1 MKRIL
6 VLVAVVVG
14 ALAYAG
20 VAQAATATLSGTA
33 VVEGDHVKMVSDFS
47 DDPANTANN
56 FGAVSFT
63 DTGVTTFNS
72 ITTLSA
78 EFNVTEDACLGGSPR
93 FTIDFAATTNNVHIY
108 LGTHNPATGQFDCAP
123 NTWISSGNLIGVVE
137 PRYDLTQFGGPFYG
151 TYAQAQALVGGLTVD
166 QIIFAVDGGWAFTA
180 TDKEQT
186 VLLRTATVNTSVFTW
201 PVVEPPTMLNPAQAC
216 RALRAQV
223 GETNFV
229 NTWGTNTNKR
239 NAFGKCVSHMAK
251 LQNQATAAAQTACQN
266 TTGEAHKLCVATKA
280 KARFNAKRAA
290 LTAAVNTCAAAKNAN
305 LSAFLATWG
314 KGNQKNV
321 KAAFAA
327 CVRSKD

>member
-6 VLVAVVVG
+6 VLAAALVG
-14 ALAYAG
+14 TLVYAG
-20 VAQAATATLSGTA
+20 AAQAATATLSGSA
-33 VVEGDHVKMVSDFS
+33 VVEGDHVKIVSDFS
-47 DDPANTANN
+47 DVSTANDA
-56 FGAVSFT
+56 GAVSFT

-78 EFNVTEDACLGGSPR
+78 EFNVTDDACLGGAPR
-93 FTIDFAATTNNVHIY
+93 FTIDFAATTNNVHVY

-166 QIIFAVDGGWAFTA
+166 QILFAVDGGWAFTA

-186 VLLRTATVNTSVFTW
+186 VLLRTATINTSVFTFQ
-201 PVVEPPTMLNPAQAC
+201 EPPSMLNPAQAC
-216 RALRAQV
+216 RALRASI

-229 NTWGTNTNKR
+229 NMWGRNTNKR

-251 LQNQATAAAQTACQN
+251 LQNQATAAAQTACQD
-266 TTGEAHKLCVATKA
+266 TSGEAHKLCVATKA

-290 LTAAVNTCAAAKNAN
+290 LKAAVNTCAAAKNAN
-305 LSAFLATWG
+305 LSAFLATYG
-314 KGNQKNV
+314 QGNKKNV